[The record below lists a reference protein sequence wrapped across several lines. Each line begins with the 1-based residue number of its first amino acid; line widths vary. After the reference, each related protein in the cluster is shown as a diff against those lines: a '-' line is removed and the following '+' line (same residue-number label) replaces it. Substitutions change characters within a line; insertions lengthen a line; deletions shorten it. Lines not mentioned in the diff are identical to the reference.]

1 MFDWDRFKNGEFVV
15 TFGKEEDAKD
25 FLKECDKRDIKW
37 RDGTKATDFEN
48 FWNGNSN
55 LYFEFSKLPNGICY
69 GRTNLRAIE
78 ERMIVKWEVKEMKEL
93 TFKEVIANIKEG
105 EVWEALSVK
114 IRKDSFGI
122 QLNGLGGNATISDNF
137 RFKLKRKEYT
147 FEEAFKAYEEGKA
160 IESFKGTSY
169 VKHYEEEYF
178 EKISIEEIR
187 GKWYIND

>member
-78 ERMIVKWEVKEMKEL
+78 EK
-93 TFKEVIANIKEG
+93 N
-105 EVWEALSVK
+105 
-114 IRKDSFGI
+114 DSKSG
-122 QLNGLGGNATISDNF
+122 
-137 RFKLKRKEYT
+137 RLKK
-147 FEEAFKAYEEGKA
+147 
-160 IESFKGTSY
+160 
-169 VKHYEEEYF
+169 
-178 EKISIEEIR
+178 
-187 GKWYIND
+187 